1 MSAILDARIFLSHV
15 SNKKSSSSSMTRRL
29 TSEQRHI
36 VNMQVTRLD
45 VVKVNAFAGSGKT
58 ITLVEI
64 AKHRPGKRLLY
75 LVFNVAVREHAENIF
90 PENTVVRSVH
100 KMAFAKI
107 GRRYAHKLKA
117 ELKIPLVLNCL
128 RRRRRDETGI
138 SPEFVNL
145 VVNTLKT
152 FFLSSSK
159 TIEPNHLTNAARR
172 NKPKVLECAN
182 YVWNLMKNREDKD
195 LPMTHNG
202 YLKLYHLS
210 RPKLHQTYDII
221 MLDEA
226 QDTNEVIR
234 DLVLSQKCGKVIVG
248 DRHQGIYSF
257 IGATDALDRVRATKT
272 MRLTACFRFH
282 DEIARVANALLALN
296 TDETQRLVGMNT
308 PYNYKSSRIEMGRL
322 RNRSRTYFTQKFFE
336 TLL

>member
-1 MSAILDARIFLSHV
+1 MSAILDARRYFFLTFP
-15 SNKKSSSSSMTRRL
+15 NEKSSSSSMTRRL
-29 TSEQRHI
+29 TSEQRRI
-36 VNMQVTRLD
+36 VNMRVTRSD

-58 ITLVEI
+58 TTLVEF

-75 LVFNVAVREHAENIF
+75 LVFNVAVREHAESIF

-159 TIEPNHLTNAARR
+159 TIDQDHLPNSARR
-172 NKPKVLECAN
+172 IVPKVMECAN
-182 YVWNLMKNREDKD
+182 FVWSLMKNREDKD

-202 YLKLYHLS
+202 YLKLYHLL

-308 PYNYKSSRIEMGRL
+308 PYNYKSSRIEMGRS
-322 RNRSRTYFTQKFFE
+322 RNRSRKYFTQKKN
-336 TLL
+336 